1 MEQMINTIFNESKAS
16 NNILF
21 KDGTVNYYGRIL
33 LPEESNQYFDLL
45 MQNTKWQEDDVIIFG
60 KHVTTKKSCMV
71 YMVILN
77 ICILIQIQLREKFA
91 IRIIEIKSKSISL
104 FTYKWQDFVQ
114 DYILVICFY
123 IK

>member
-33 LPEESNQYFDLL
+33 SPEESNQYFDLL

-71 YMVILN
+71 
-77 ICILIQIQLREKFA
+77 
-91 IRIIEIKSKSISL
+91 
-104 FTYKWQDFVQ
+104 W
-114 DYILVICFY
+114 
-123 IK
+123 

>member
-21 KDGTVNYYGRIL
+21 KDDTVNYYGRIL
-33 LPEESNQYFDLL
+33 SPEESNQYFDLL

-71 YMVILN
+71 CMVILN

-104 FTYKWQDFVQ
+104 FAYKWQDFVQ

>member
-21 KDGTVNYYGRIL
+21 KDGMVNYYGRIL

-104 FTYKWQDFVQ
+104 FAYKWQDFVQ